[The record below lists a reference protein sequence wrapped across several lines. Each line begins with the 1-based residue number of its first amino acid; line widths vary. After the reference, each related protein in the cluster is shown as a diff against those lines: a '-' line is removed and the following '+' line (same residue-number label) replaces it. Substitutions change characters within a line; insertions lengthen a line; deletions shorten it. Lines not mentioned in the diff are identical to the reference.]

1 MFRNEVPLFRS
12 EKDYAQ
18 FIFFCRRMR
27 KIYNDLIID
36 NEFDNAKIIDD
47 FIELAF
53 SNY

>member
-1 MFRNEVPLFRS
+1 MFQNYIPYFRS

-18 FIFFCRRMR
+18 FILFCRRMR
-27 KIYNDLIID
+27 RIYYDLIID